1 MKKKIIKIK
10 DKLISEIKRIK
21 KDHLIKKYMKNNVL
35 FLTFV
40 ISCVFN
46 STILRFFTMHT
57 LENYLA
63 IKPILADVAIL
74 VIVGSFG
81 YLLRQKNRFYYYLFF
96 DIFFSALCMINSI
109 Y

>member
-46 STILRFFTMHT
+46 STILRFFTIHT

-81 YLLRQKNRFYYYLFF
+81 YLLRPKIDFIITCFLIYFF
-96 DIFFSALCMINSI
+96 QH
-109 Y
+109 YV